1 MIIIPAVDI
10 KGGVAVRLVQGR
22 LDEESLRAGDPLEA
36 ARRWAAFRPARL
48 HVVDLDGAFEG
59 RPVNREIVTRIIES
73 VDVPV
78 EIGGGIRTEEDA
90 ARYLEAGAA
99 RVILGTRAAED
110 PAFLVSLAAKF
121 PGRVNLGLDC
131 SAGRVAV
138 KGWVEASGLTPL
150 DLLSRLEG
158 APLGEV
164 IYTDVSRDGM
174 LSGPNVEATRDIARE
189 SPYPV
194 IASGGVSSIEDVKAL
209 AALGGF
215 FGVIIGRAIYTGAG
229 DLAEALRVAERQ
241 GGRLRDETARRK
253 AE

>member
-1 MIIIPAVDI
+1 MIVIPAVDI

-36 ARRWAAFRPARL
+36 AKRWAEYGPKRL

-59 RPVNREIVTRIIES
+59 RPVNDAVIARIIES

-90 ARYLEAGAA
+90 ALYLDAGAA

-110 PAFLVSLAAKF
+110 PAFLVSLAAKY

-131 SAGRVAV
+131 SGGRVAV
-138 KGWVEASGLTPL
+138 KGWVEASDLTPL
-150 DLLSRLEG
+150 DLIARLEN

-164 IYTDVSRDGM
+164 IFTDISRDGM
-174 LSGPNVEATRDIARE
+174 LSGPNVEAAREIARE

-194 IASGGVSSIEDVKAL
+194 IASGGVSSIDDVKAL
-209 AALGGF
+209 SSLGVF
-215 FGVIIGRAIYTGAG
+215 FGVIIGRAIYTGAV
-229 DLAEALRVAERQ
+229 DLAEAIRVAE
-241 GGRLRDETARRK
+241 GRGP
-253 AE
+253 AESR